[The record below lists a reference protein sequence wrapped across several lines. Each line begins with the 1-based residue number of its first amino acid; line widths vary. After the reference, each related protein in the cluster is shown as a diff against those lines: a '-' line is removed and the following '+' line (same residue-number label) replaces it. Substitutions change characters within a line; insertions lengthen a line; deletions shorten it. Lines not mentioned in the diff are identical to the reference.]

1 MFGFVNSQNIVNI
14 SIDQNNVC
22 CAVFENKNKLFN
34 LKAYKR
40 HIIQDLEIYDLNLF
54 NPIKFNNILKSFVK
68 SYSIKAPVFNLSLSG
83 NQIINQINSFD
94 AMPTSLG
101 EFELQPQKMFW
112 SIYQLNDDKKFVFY
126 VTGIEHSLMF
136 QYRIFS
142 SNFGINLKKITTAD
156 CALMKLINYDANFQI
171 TQMEYRINQLNV
183 QDYVCTN
190 LDIDLTNEKY
200 FIFKNL
206 GLFLL

>member
-1 MFGFVNSQNIVNI
+1 MFGFVNSKNIINI
-14 SIDQNNVC
+14 SIDQNNIS
-22 CAVFENKNKLFN
+22 CAAFENKNKMFN

-40 HIIQDLEIYDLNLF
+40 HIIQDLEIYDLNIF

-68 SYSIKAPVFNLSLSG
+68 SYKIQDPVFNLSFSG
-83 NQIINQINSFD
+83 SQIINQINSFE
-94 AMPTSLG
+94 AMPTSLY
-101 EFELQPQKMFW
+101 EFGLQSQKMFW

-142 SNFGINLKKITTAD
+142 SNFGINIKKITTTD

-171 TQMEYRINQLNV
+171 NQIEYKINQLNV

-200 FIFKNL
+200 FILKNL